1 MKNFIS
7 ELKDIKINNLLTNG
21 SVILGLDIGDKTVG
35 VSVSDRRLQI
45 ATGVST
51 IQRINTKR
59 DFVQLKESVNRY
71 KIRCIIFGWPV
82 QMNGQ
87 PGPQC
92 EKTLEFVEEL
102 KEYFENTSFSYWDE
116 RFSTSAVTNILI
128 TADLSRKKRKK
139 VIDKNA
145 AVYILQG
152 ALDFLNRTQKN
163 SCPNF

>member
-1 MKNFIS
+1 MYYFWLAS
-7 ELKDIKINNLLTNG
+7 TNE
-21 SVILGLDIGDKTVG
+21 
-35 VSVSDRRLQI
+35 R
-45 ATGVST
+45 ST
-51 IQRINTKR
+51 
-59 DFVQLKESVNRY
+59 
-71 KIRCIIFGWPV
+71 
-82 QMNGQ
+82 
-87 PGPQC
+87 GPQC